1 MMDQAPHRQ
10 IPLDFITPPP
20 PSLGNFVCG
29 RNAELLA
36 RLSALDFPAVLYVW
50 GDEGCG
56 KSHLVRAC
64 ASLWGASIVTADDA
78 QDLDALAQESLF
90 DAFNA
95 TLNGGPKLVVAGNCP
110 PLQLQLREDLR
121 TRLGAGL
128 VYEVLPLSD
137 DEKQMALVQA
147 ARERGLVL
155 PEDFSG
161 YLLTHFRRDMRSL
174 MSLLDAFDRL
184 ALERKRAP
192 NLALLRECM
201 KYYTEA
207 RP

>member
-1 MMDQAPHRQ
+1 MMDQTPQRQ

-20 PSLGNFVCG
+20 PSLGNFVGG

-36 RLSALDFPAVLYVW
+36 RLSSLDYPAVLYLW
-50 GDEGCG
+50 GDEGSG

-64 ASLWGASIVTADDA
+64 ACLWGNSLVTADDA
-78 QDLDALAQESLF
+78 QDLDTHAQERLF

-95 TLNGGPKLVVAGNCP
+95 TLTGGPKLLVAGDRP

-155 PEDFSG
+155 PDDFSR

-174 MSLLDAFDRL
+174 MGLLDAFDRL

-201 KYYTEA
+201 KYYTDT